1 MKSPWHATL
10 TASLREHGRLYYRLA
25 WGILRDN
32 AASEDVCQDA
42 FAKACERPDVPREP
56 RALKAWLATVVVN
69 QSYYLARRRKTEK
82 RVVEHRGAN
91 APQSVAPSQAED
103 RRESVIAAMEQ
114 LPEPSRL
121 VVTLRIMEEMSGRQV
136 QDLVGCSAAEVSRRL
151 HSGMDELRKLLADW
165 KTDITE

>member
-1 MKSPWHATL
+1 
-10 TASLREHGRLYYRLA
+10 
-25 WGILRDN
+25 
-32 AASEDVCQDA
+32 
-42 FAKACERPDVPREP
+42 
-56 RALKAWLATVVVN
+56 
-69 QSYYLARRRKTEK
+69 
-82 RVVEHRGAN
+82 
-91 APQSVAPSQAED
+91 
-103 RRESVIAAMEQ
+103 MEQ